1 MKLPLA
7 TWEPPPGR
15 FAYMFAVTGD
25 RAAVVNGD
33 ARSAPCGPTIHSLR
47 ASSSSMSGS

>member
-7 TWEPPPGR
+7 TWEPPPVR
-15 FAYMFAVTGD
+15 FAYLFAVPATVPSWS
-25 RAAVVNGD
+25 AATTVRPG
-33 ARSAPCGPTIHSLR
+33 GPTIHVLR